1 MPSPPTVDATPE
13 DGARAEPPSRLSAWV
28 GLAAF
33 IAFVALVAAVPD
45 LAALVV
51 VAAVLSY
58 LLLPVVNGL
67 ERRGWSRRAAA
78 IGVMS
83 VLVVVASTATFLAA
97 PLLMEQALAL
107 GERWQSGQLLDLLA
121 ELERAVA
128 ARVSFLD
135 PDQVGLVR
143 AVREATAIE
152 TGPLA
157 GYVPGVLNTIGNAV
171 VVPFV
176 MYGLLKD
183 GPDLRR
189 RALALV
195 PNRAFEFAMSVAYKA
210 DASLGGYLRGQAAIA
225 LLVGLSTALVL
236 GIIGV
241 EYYLVLGAVTGLANF
256 VPYVGFVVSAA
267 LSLTVSVV
275 TTGGFDQA
283 LWVAAAYIVLQ
294 SIENV
299 VFQPWIT
306 GRNVSMHPA
315 MVLLA
320 ILIGGR
326 LWGVLGMTLAVPTA
340 AILQVLLVETVV
352 NLRRYHL

>member
-1 MPSPPTVDATPE
+1 MPPTAAPPP
-13 DGARAEPPSRLSAWV
+13 DGARPEAPSRLSAWAA
-28 GLAAF
+28 LAAL
-33 IAFVALVAAVPD
+33 VALVALVVAVPD
-45 LAALVV
+45 LAGLVV

-58 LLLPVVNGL
+58 LLLPVVNRL
-67 ERRGWSRRAAA
+67 ERRGWSRRAATV
-78 IGVMS
+78 GVMA
-83 VLVVVASTATFLAA
+83 VLVVTVGVATALAA
-97 PLLMEQALAL
+97 PPLMEQALSLSA
-107 GERWQSGQLLDLLA
+107 RWQSGQLLDLLA
-121 ELERAVA
+121 ELERSVA

-135 PDQVGLVR
+135 PDQVGLVQ
-143 AVREATAIE
+143 AVRNATAIE
-152 TGPLA
+152 ARPLA
-157 GYVPGVLNTIGNAV
+157 DYVPRLLATMGNAI

-176 MYGLLKD
+176 MFGLLRS

-236 GIIGV
+236 GLIGV
-241 EYYLVLGAVTGLANF
+241 DYYLVLGAVTGLANF
-256 VPYVGFVVSAA
+256 VPYLGFVVSAS
-267 LSLTVSVV
+267 LSIAVSVV

-294 SIENV
+294 STENV

-315 MVLLA
+315 LVLLA
-320 ILIGGR
+320 ILVGGR
-326 LWGVLGMTLAVPTA
+326 LWGVLGMTLAVPAA
-340 AILQVLLVETVV
+340 AIVKVLLVETVV

>member
-1 MPSPPTVDATPE
+1 MPFPDAPADAPE
-13 DGARAEPPSRLSAWV
+13 DAPRTDPPSRLSAWAA
-28 GLAAF
+28 LAAF
-33 IAFVALVAAVPD
+33 VALLALVAAVPNIST
-45 LAALVV
+45 LVV

-58 LLLPVVNGL
+58 LLLPVVNRL

-78 IGVMS
+78 FGVMGTL
-83 VLVVVASTATFLAA
+83 LVVVGVAAVLAV
-97 PLLMEQALAL
+97 PLLIEQALSL
-107 GERWQSGQLLDLLA
+107 GARWQSGEILDLLA
-121 ELERAVA
+121 ELEREVA
-128 ARVSFLD
+128 ARVRFLD
-135 PDQVGLVR
+135 PDQVGLVAAFR
-143 AVREATAIE
+143 HATAVE
-152 TGPLA
+152 TGPLVD
-157 GYVPGVLNTIGNAV
+157 YVPGVLTTVGNAV

-236 GIIGV
+236 GLIGV
-241 EYYLVLGAVTGLANF
+241 DYYLVLGAVTGLANF

-267 LSLTVSVV
+267 LAVGVSVV

-283 LWVAAAYIVLQ
+283 AWVLAAYLVLQ
-294 SIENV
+294 SIENI

-315 MVLLA
+315 LVILA
-320 ILIGGR
+320 ILVGGQ
-326 LWGVLGMTLAVPTA
+326 LAGVLGMTLAVPTA
-340 AILQVLLVETVV
+340 AIVQVLLIETVV